1 MAVVGKT
8 REIWVQ
14 TVLSPSPPMKQSEGT
29 VHGHWRFLVFLVCN
43 VFQLQFLPPLA
54 FFFQRIFQL
63 PLTFSLQCL
72 YLLPLHVPKIH
83 ESGDFPT
90 RFLRSFILPVSS
102 PLPPYKSWFI
112 STHFLVCACFF
123 LWQHF
128 SCFHPPCNPSFACVL
143 SVHFYYCMPLHPLL
157 TAIPHFMLLLLTSP
171 LLTTPFLKEVW
182 PKTISEFFVCLFVW
196 LLAFRELD
204 PLLNTFSAEVLIF
217 SALPFLLLSY
227 HTEVMYCFPLTHPLQ
242 FSLTAKV

>member
-14 TVLSPSPPMKQSEGT
+14 TVLSPSSPMKQREGT

-43 VFQLQFLPPLA
+43 VFQLQFLPLLA
-54 FFFQRIFQL
+54 FFQRIFQL

-83 ESGDFPT
+83 ESGDFPK
-90 RFLRSFILPVSS
+90 RFLCSFRLPVSS
-102 PLPPYKSWFI
+102 PLPPYKPWFI

-128 SCFHPPCNPSFACVL
+128 YCFHSPAI
-143 SVHFYYCMPLHPLL
+143 HPLHVFSLCTFTIACQCIPCWLPFRTSCCFFLPLL
-157 TAIPHFMLLLLTSP
+157 CWPHH
-171 LLTTPFLKEVW
+171 FLK
-182 PKTISEFFVCLFVW
+182 KFGQRKYLSFVCLFVW
-196 LLAFRELD
+196 LLVFRELD
-204 PLLNTFSAEVLIF
+204 PLLNIFSAVFLIF
-217 SALPFLLLSY
+217 SALPFLLLPY
-227 HTEVMYCFPLTHPLQ
+227 HTEVTYCFPLTHPLQ
-242 FSLTAKV
+242 FSLTTKV